1 MSAISTANI
10 LTSRTRSGR
19 AREGYVTPP
28 VHTRKEV
35 PTMTK
40 KARKEAAM
48 KRALEETEMMRKT
61 QKEAEMKEEA
71 KEDKSI
77 ISEYERLFENATRL
91 YGRQLFYI
99 KNPNGREEKYKIMAE
114 GALLIAAIKQ
124 FIDEHTHKS
133 KEIEDVQLWVELA
146 CWNMRVAV
154 FQQTIAVL

>member
-40 KARKEAAM
+40 KARKEAAV
-48 KRALEETEMMRKT
+48 KRALEET
-61 QKEAEMKEEA
+61 EMKEEA